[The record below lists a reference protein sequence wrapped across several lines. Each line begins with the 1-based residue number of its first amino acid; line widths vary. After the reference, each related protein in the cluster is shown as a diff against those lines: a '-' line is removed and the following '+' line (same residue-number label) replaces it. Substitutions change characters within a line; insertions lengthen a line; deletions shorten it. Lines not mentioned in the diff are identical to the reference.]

1 MLARLRHRA
10 WHARNDTREVHDRL
24 VRSHAAGAGSF
35 LDVGCMWRIDG
46 ANSFAAEE
54 AGAANVTALD
64 IMGATA
70 AFEERHRAVGSRVRF
85 VQGDVNDPGIVEAHG
100 VVWCSGVLYHVPDPL
115 LTLRRLRELTLDR
128 LLLATEVLPGRRRG
142 AVFLPT
148 RRDHPGAPDV
158 APDDAA
164 GYAPWY
170 WLPTAP
176 AVRSMLAM
184 TGFAVDDEAG
194 LGPFHRVFSA
204 RAAG

>member
-115 LTLRRLRELTLDR
+115 LTLRRLRALALDR
-128 LLLATEVLPGRRRG
+128 LLLATEISPGRRGG

-148 RRDHPGAPDV
+148 RRDHPGAPEV
-158 APDDAA
+158 APPDAS

-176 AVRSMLAM
+176 AVRSMLST
-184 TGFAVDDEAG
+184 TGFEVDDEIG

-204 RAAG
+204 HAAT

>member
-10 WHARNDTREVHDRL
+10 WHARNETRAVHDGL
-24 VRSHAAGAGSF
+24 VRRHAAGGGSF

-46 ANSFAAEE
+46 ANAFAAEE
-54 AGAANVTALD
+54 AGASSVTALD
-64 IMGATA
+64 VMGATA
-70 AFEERHRAVGSRVRF
+70 AFEARHRAAGSRVRF
-85 VQGDVNDPGIVEAHG
+85 VQGDVNEPAVAEPHD

-128 LLLATEVLPGRRRG
+128 LLLATEVAAGRRRH

-148 RRDHPGAPDV
+148 RRDHPGAPEA
-158 APDDAA
+158 APADAD

-170 WLPTAP
+170 WLASAP
-176 AVRSMLAM
+176 AVRAMLAIA
-184 TGFAVDDEAG
+184 GFVVDDEVG

-204 RAAG
+204 RTAP